1 MKKYTLEVT
10 PEQLMVLSQALMAME
25 TLAHSVGV
33 REEICDQ
40 TYVNTFVVVS
50 DKLNEYYD
58 EIGAD

>member
-25 TLAHSVGV
+25 TLANSVGV